1 MCATVAGLFIAT
13 VSSSRADAAVGDR
26 TMGAAQ
32 AVLQAGANGG
42 LVVLTNG
49 HGHGDPAGIIQS
61 GDPEDVKIFALGPN
75 DAYCASGWHVIDL
88 NDFDA
93 VDLYPSKQAMFDS
106 LNAVQ
111 ESFELD
117 SVALATQRTAIKK
130 SPANL
135 GPTGLNDVYWFG
147 VGALMR
153 PGSLTVGTHALRTII
168 LDPTYGNLDV
178 TVQFSVLPC

>member
-1 MCATVAGLFIAT
+1 
-13 VSSSRADAAVGDR
+13 
-26 TMGAAQ
+26 
-32 AVLQAGANGG
+32 
-42 LVVLTNG
+42 
-49 HGHGDPAGIIQS
+49 
-61 GDPEDVKIFALGPN
+61 
-75 DAYCASGWHVIDL
+75 
-88 NDFDA
+88 
-93 VDLYPSKQAMFDS
+93 MFDS